1 MRAARAAPMV
11 LLGYGC
17 ASLATVVRLCP
28 SQATKMLACE
38 HPSVVFLW
46 CLVACE
52 MRVAV
57 SQNVAVV
64 GWGPAVN
71 PLCQCVSNVRP
82 SCESPCLAL
91 GAALRRLLNISI
103 SIGVAWAIWIEGGS
117 VIIENALLSDQSVSH
132 VSSEL
137 TSTMEQSNV
146 VRTHEFT
153 ARDRCIHTSGT
164 TRFCTSLGA
173 GFGANGRCHEA
184 CKARQSTQHTPGHHI
199 LPLAR
204 PQTTARPI
212 SAPTASRCF

>member
-1 MRAARAAPMV
+1 MNKGAIVKQAGARPKYRHKYKRASHALGLTASTVDGKHVRVSKILLTPACLTIAPM
-11 LLGYGC
+11 
-17 ASLATVVRLCP
+17 
-28 SQATKMLACE
+28 
-38 HPSVVFLW
+38 
-46 CLVACE
+46 
-52 MRVAV
+52 
-57 SQNVAVV
+57 
-64 GWGPAVN
+64 
-71 PLCQCVSNVRP
+71 
-82 SCESPCLAL
+82 
-91 GAALRRLLNISI
+91 SI
-103 SIGVAWAIWIEGGS
+103 HHGTSGLEGGS

-204 PQTTARPI
+204 PQTTTRPI